1 MLNRKFA
8 ASAAALALAGGLVA
22 CSNTGTTTTSTSK
35 ETATAT
41 DTVKETAK
49 DSEKS
54 GKTATET
61 VTSTKKKG
69 DAAEGTDATTELA
82 LSSGET
88 TLVPEGAAS
97 AASQFAQPD
106 WGEPVSVEE
115 VDGGWII
122 SYDGEHYV
130 AWNENTGG
138 APIWGEIAKTWI
150 NDVRDA
156 RSVGFPMAAET
167 PNPSTPGWTQQFE
180 EGTIEW
186 TREDGDESPFGAI
199 IEKSGNN

>member
-138 APIWGEIAKTWI
+138 APTWGQIANEWI
-150 NDVRDA
+150 TDVHLDKKM
-156 RSVGFPMAAET
+156 GFPVAPET
-167 PNPSTPGWTQQFE
+167 ENADKSGWTQEFE
-180 EGTIEW
+180 NGTIEW
-186 TREDGDESPFGAI
+186 TRGGTEDAFTAI
-199 IEKSGNN
+199 VTEK

>member
-22 CSNTGTTTTSTSK
+22 CSNSGTTTTTSASK

-41 DTVKETAK
+41 DAAKE
-49 DSEKS
+49 SGKS

-122 SYDGEHYV
+122 SYDSEHYV

-138 APIWGEIAKTWI
+138 APIWGEIANTWI

-167 PNPSTPGWTQQFE
+167 KNADTPGWTQQFE